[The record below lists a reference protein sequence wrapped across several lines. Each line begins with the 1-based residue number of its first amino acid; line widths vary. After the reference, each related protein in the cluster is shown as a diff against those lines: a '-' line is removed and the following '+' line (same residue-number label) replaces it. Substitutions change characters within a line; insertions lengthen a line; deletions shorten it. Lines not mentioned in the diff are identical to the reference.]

1 MIKKKKIC
9 IVVSS
14 EMTIKTFLLDHL
26 KLLCIEYDVFIVTG
40 TNCQYL
46 HNDYKLDISVIK
58 IPIDRNINIGRDFL
72 SLIRLFL
79 VFKKNKF
86 DLIHSITPKAGL
98 LSMIAGYISRIPVR
112 IHIFTGQIW
121 AQKKNIIRMML
132 QYIDRLIVFF
142 STNILADSES
152 QMEFIIK
159 EKIVAPNKI
168 SVLANGSISGVN
180 LQRFAHNDSARKIVR
195 QKLNISNKDIVFL
208 FIGRLKHDKGIL
220 DLCTAFK
227 KNFSARDNAHLLIVG
242 PDEEKIV
249 DVINKLDIKKEKLHL
264 IPYAEKPEKYMVSAD
279 ILCLPSYREGFGNV
293 IIEAASCRLP
303 SIGSRIYGITDAIL
317 EYETGLLH
325 APGDISALGSLME
338 KLYLNEELRNSMG
351 QAAYERAKASFS
363 SNKVTAAWLDYY
375 ATLI

>member
-9 IVVSS
+9 LVVSS

-26 KLLCIEYDVFIVTG
+26 KLLCVEYDVFIVAG

-46 HNDYKLDISVIK
+46 HSDYKLDISVIK
-58 IPIDRNINIGRDFL
+58 ISINRNINIISDFL
-72 SLIRLFL
+72 AFIRLFL

-121 AQKKNIIRMML
+121 VQKKNIIRMIL
-132 QYIDRLIVFF
+132 KCSDRLIVFF
-142 STNILADSES
+142 STNILADSKS
-152 QMEFIIK
+152 QMGFLIK
-159 EKIVAPNKI
+159 EKIVVSNKI

-180 LQRFAHNDSARKIVR
+180 IQRFTHNDSTRKIVR
-195 QKLNISNKDIVFL
+195 QKLNISDTDIVFL
-208 FIGRLKHDKGIL
+208 FIGRLKYDKGVL
-220 DLCTAFK
+220 DLCAAFK
-227 KNFSARDNAHLLIVG
+227 KKFSDRDNAHLLIVG
-242 PDEEKIV
+242 PDEERIV
-249 DVINKLDIKKEKLHL
+249 DVINKFDIKKEKLHL
-264 IPYAEKPEKYMVSAD
+264 IPYAEQPEKYMVSAD
-279 ILCLPSYREGFGNV
+279 VLCLPSYREGFGNA

-325 APGDISALGSLME
+325 TVGDINALASLME

-351 QAAYERAKASFS
+351 KAAYERAKSLFS
-363 SNKVTAAWLDYY
+363 SNKVTTAWMDYY

>member
-9 IVVSS
+9 LVVSS

-26 KLLCIEYDVFIVTG
+26 KLLCIEYDVFIVAG

-58 IPIDRNINIGRDFL
+58 IPINRNINIGRDFL

-159 EKIVAPNKI
+159 EKIVATNKI
-168 SVLANGSISGVN
+168 
-180 LQRFAHNDSARKIVR
+180 
-195 QKLNISNKDIVFL
+195 
-208 FIGRLKHDKGIL
+208 
-220 DLCTAFK
+220 
-227 KNFSARDNAHLLIVG
+227 
-242 PDEEKIV
+242 
-249 DVINKLDIKKEKLHL
+249 
-264 IPYAEKPEKYMVSAD
+264 
-279 ILCLPSYREGFGNV
+279 
-293 IIEAASCRLP
+293 
-303 SIGSRIYGITDAIL
+303 
-317 EYETGLLH
+317 
-325 APGDISALGSLME
+325 
-338 KLYLNEELRNSMG
+338 
-351 QAAYERAKASFS
+351 
-363 SNKVTAAWLDYY
+363 
-375 ATLI
+375 